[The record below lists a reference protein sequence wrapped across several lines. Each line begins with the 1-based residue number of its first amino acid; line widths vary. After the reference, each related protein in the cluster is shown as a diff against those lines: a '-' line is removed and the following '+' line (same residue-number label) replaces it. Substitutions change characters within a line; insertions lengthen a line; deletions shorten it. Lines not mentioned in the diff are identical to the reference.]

1 MTWDEAALERVFD
14 EATKEV
20 ARASTMPDFIFGV
33 DEALGSDE
41 TVAQLVQAD
50 GSLGPPIKARWVVVK
65 DKPEDSLMRLYRSAD
80 AYVHPDPDADLKRL
94 RLQKERRANQQHFRH
109 HGAKR

>member
-20 ARASTMPDFIFGV
+20 AG
-33 DEALGSDE
+33 ALLLYGQGYLQVPRSDE
-41 TVAQLVQAD
+41 MEVRFVQAD
-50 GSLGPPIKARWVVVK
+50 GSVGPPVKARWVVLK
-65 DKPEDSLMRLYRSAD
+65 DKPEDSLMRLRRSAD
-80 AYVHPDPDADLKRL
+80 DFVHPSPEAEVKRL